1 MGVVSAV
8 ELRSCSLVTGEKCSG
23 GGVSESSFTAEQGDR
38 GDQVVSSN
46 SMLAV
51 SG

>member
-23 GGVSESSFTAEQGDR
+23 GGVSRESSFTAEQGDR
-38 GDQVVSSN
+38 G
-46 SMLAV
+46 
-51 SG
+51 GIK

>member
-23 GGVSESSFTAEQGDR
+23 GGVSRESSFTAERRFGRDKVAMTR
-38 GDQVVSSN
+38 C
-46 SMLAV
+46 
-51 SG
+51 